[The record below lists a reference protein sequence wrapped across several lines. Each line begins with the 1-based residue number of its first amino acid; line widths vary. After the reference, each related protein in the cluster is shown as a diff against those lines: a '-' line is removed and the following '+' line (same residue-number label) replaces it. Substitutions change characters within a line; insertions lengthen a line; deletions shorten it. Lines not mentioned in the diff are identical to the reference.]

1 MAEDKKRLF
10 TYNGPIH
17 DGKHKATP
25 ESAPTP
31 ESALEIIR
39 TAFFK
44 GRIEVSVHFKKQCQ
58 ERSFDMMDAQNTIV
72 TGKLRGSPEYCPEFA
87 NWKYRI
93 LAEIED
99 RKLEVVVAL
108 DPAEDYEK
116 SPLIVL
122 LTGYWRE

>member
-10 TYNGPIH
+10 TYKGPIH

-39 TAFFK
+39 AALFV
-44 GRIEVSVHFKKQCQ
+44 GRSEVSVHFKRQGQ
-58 ERSFDMMDAQNTIV
+58 ERNFDMMDAQNAIV
-72 TGKLRGSPEYCPEFA
+72 TGSLRGCPEYCPEYG

-93 LAEIED
+93 VAEIED
-99 RKLEVVVAL
+99 RKFEVVVAL
-108 DPAEDYEK
+108 DPAEDYQG

-122 LTGYWRE
+122 ITGYWRD